1 MRRLYVPLTRHE
13 ANVKFMRMHLVYD
26 DPPEIV
32 ILKKGRSYHAVV
44 ADSDRVSNILT
55 MQRPMPTVIA
65 TLEHLLNV
73 TAEHLAN
80 IGECSA
86 EETVEND
93 LLVNRGT
100 LHVPP
105 LTPSVTS
112 ESDPSKSDEDANP
125 ARRDSSAPSSFE
137 ESPPPAYTRLPV
149 ADPSPTPV
157 ASPDGRGTRAQARR
171 RPASAT
177 GDADEDDPSRGNTLR
192 RSTRI
197 RRSYGRA

>member
-1 MRRLYVPLTRHE
+1 
-13 ANVKFMRMHLVYD
+13 MRMYLVYD

-44 ADSDRVSNILT
+44 ADPDRVSNILT
-55 MQRPMPTVIA
+55 MQRPMPTVVA
-65 TLEHLLNV
+65 ALEHLLNV

-86 EETVEND
+86 EEVVEND

-100 LHVPP
+100 LHVPS
-105 LTPSVTS
+105 LTPSATS
-112 ESDPSKSDEDANP
+112 ESESSESDEDPNP
-125 ARRDSSAPSSFE
+125 AQRDSSAPSSFE

-149 ADPSPTPV
+149 ADRLPTLFASPT
-157 ASPDGRGTRAQARR
+157 GRGSRAQARR
-171 RPASAT
+171 RPASAVS
-177 GDADEDDPSRGNTLR
+177 DADEDDASRSNTLR

-197 RRSYGRA
+197 RRSYGQS